1 MKLYD
6 CATAPSPRRVRIF
19 AAEKN
24 IALKKIAVDLASGEQ
39 HGADFRE
46 VNPDCVVPVLELDD
60 GTRISEVFAI
70 CQYLEEFQPQPALM
84 GRTPVERA
92 TISMW
97 NAKVEQQGMWATADA
112 FRNAAKGLKKH
123 ALPGPQEFDQIP
135 ELAARGRKRVELFLA
150 MLNRRLEGQEFIAAD
165 VYSIADI
172 SAMVV
177 IDFAARLKIGLPE
190 DAVDLERWY
199 GQVSSRTS
207 AGA

>member
-24 IALKKIAVDLASGEQ
+24 IVLEKVAVDLASGEQ

-60 GTRISEVFAI
+60 GTRISEVVAI

-97 NAKVEQQGMWATADA
+97 NAKVEQQGLWAVADA
-112 FRNAAKGLKKH
+112 FRNAAKRLTSR
-123 ALPGPQEFDQIP
+123 ALPGPHEFDQIP
-135 ELAARGRKRVELFLA
+135 ELAARGRKRVELFLEK
-150 MLNRRLEGQEFIAAD
+150 LNRRLEGQEFVAVD
-165 VYSIADI
+165 VYSMADI

-177 IDFAARLKIGLPE
+177 VDFAAWIKIGVLE
-190 DAVDLERWY
+190 DDVDLGRWY
-199 GQVSSRTS
+199 RQVTSRPS

>member
-19 AAEKN
+19 AVEKN
-24 IALKKIAVDLASGEQ
+24 IELEKIAVDLASGEQ

-46 VNPDCVVPVLELDD
+46 VNPDCVVPVLELDS

-97 NAKVEQQGMWATADA
+97 NAKIEQQGLWAVADA
-112 FRNAAKGLKKH
+112 FRNTAKRLKNH
-123 ALPGPQEFDQIP
+123 ALPGPHEFDQIP
-135 ELAARGRKRVELFLA
+135 ALAARGRKRVELFLEK
-150 MLNRRLEGQEFIAAD
+150 LNRRLEGRKFVAAD

-172 SAMVV
+172 SAMIVV
-177 IDFAARLKIGLPE
+177 DFAAWIKIGVPE
-190 DAVDLERWY
+190 DAVDLGRWY
-199 GQVSSRTS
+199 RQVSSRPS

>member
-1 MKLYD
+1 VKLYD

-24 IALKKIAVDLASGEQ
+24 IALEKIAVDLASGEQ
-39 HGADFRE
+39 HGVDFRE

-60 GTRISEVFAI
+60 GTRISEVYAI

-84 GRTPVERA
+84 GRTLVERA

-112 FRNAAKGLKKH
+112 FRNAAKGLKSH
-123 ALPGPQEFDQIP
+123 ALPGPYEFEQIP
-135 ELAARGRKRVELFLA
+135 ELAARGRKRVELFLE
-150 MLNRRLEGQEFIAAD
+150 MLNRRLEGQEFVVAD

-177 IDFAARLKIGLPE
+177 IDFAARIKIGLPE

-199 GQVSSRTS
+199 GQVSSRAS